1 MSRLRSAALGTAGT
15 LCATALCTG
24 AAPADAESVSARA
37 LAPHTITVGTP
48 QTVGPH
54 EEGSRSV
61 PCQGG
66 QLPSGGGVR
75 TTSNGVFLN
84 ATWPTG
90 ISWEATVYNDTN
102 TTQTFTPVAICTP
115 QHHTTRH
122 GPAVN
127 VPPGGT
133 EISRALCDAGQV
145 VTGGGPDASSRG
157 TGAGKDQG
165 YINQSS
171 DIGQEWVGRATN
183 HGPLPVTIQTW
194 VRCTNTPHTARA
206 SGPTRV
212 AQGATGTAH
221 AECDPGDVPTGGG
234 GLGNPALDFNESFPT
249 ATGWTMRATNH
260 GSIPLDL
267 FARVTCTH
275 P

>member
-1 MSRLRSAALGTAGT
+1 MLRSVHAVEPGEFAGIRLVRGCQAASHVH
-15 LCATALCTG
+15 
-24 AAPADAESVSARA
+24 ESRE
-37 LAPHTITVGTP
+37 L
-48 QTVGPH
+48 
-54 EEGSRSV
+54 
-61 PCQGG
+61 
-66 QLPSGGGVR
+66 L
-75 TTSNGVFLN
+75 
-84 ATWPTG
+84 
-90 ISWEATVYNDTN
+90 
-102 TTQTFTPVAICTP
+102 
-115 QHHTTRH
+115 
-122 GPAVN
+122 
-127 VPPGGT
+127 
-133 EISRALCDAGQV
+133 
-145 VTGGGPDASSRG
+145 
-157 TGAGKDQG
+157 DQG